1 MKEDKRKN
9 NGGPRPGAGQPRK
22 SGANFNFKM
31 SDKTKAI
38 LETKGKREKTAFVE
52 SAILHFQRYIDQQII
67 EGDRA
72 LKEFGL

>member
-22 SGANFNFKM
+22 SGANFNL